1 MKAPVSA
8 VLFSAAVLAT
18 TASVAYAQAGADPGT
33 SLQALAAEVRADKR
47 AYVSGALS
55 LTDAEAK
62 RFWPIYDAYQ
72 RSVEANTRRLTR
84 MVEDVVAVGRNT
96 TDAYAK
102 NLAAQYLLAH
112 DDEAR
117 DWRRLHKSVMRVLP
131 AHKAVRYLQ
140 IESKLRAMRDYEHAS
155 AMPLLK

>member
-1 MKAPVSA
+1 MKNLTSA
-8 VLFSAAVLAT
+8 VLLSAVVVAT
-18 TASVAYAQAGADPGT
+18 SVALAQSGGPAAGG
-33 SLQALAAEVRADKR
+33 LQALAADVRADKR
-47 AYVSGALS
+47 AYVNGALQ
-55 LTDAEAK
+55 LTEAEGK